1 MKKNLAI
8 PALSLLMLSSLLADD
23 KSKSAKEDERLEE
36 SATVVK
42 EIMAMDAGLPQG
54 ILDKAECVL
63 VYPGV
68 KKGAFIVGG
77 SYGRGAISCRSGK
90 DLNGQWSTPAMYA
103 LEGMSF
109 GLQAGG
115 QATDFVL
122 LIMNEGGANSV
133 MSSKVKLGGDAR
145 WRLDRWAGQLRRDR
159 RGDESRNTLVFT
171 LPRSICWAV
180 SGWFDNAVRRWSQ
193 QNLYGKE
200 LSAKQII
207 RESVVKLT
215 QVRAI
220 ICRSTNE
227 GFTHAQGQVI

>member
-1 MKKNLAI
+1 MKKNLVI
-8 PALSLLMLSSLLADD
+8 PALSLLMLSSLLSDD

-103 LEGMSF
+103 MEGMSF

-122 LIMNEGGANSV
+122 LIMNEGCANSV
-133 MSSKVKLGGDAR
+133 MSSKVKLGGDASVA
-145 WRLDRWAGQLRRDR
+145 AGPVGRTASAETDAVMKAEILSY
-159 RGDESRNTLVFT
+159 SRSHGVFAGLSLAGST
-171 LPRSICWAV
+171 MRSDDGA
-180 SGWFDNAVRRWSQ
+180 NK
-193 QNLYGKE
+193 NLYGKE

-207 RESVVKLT
+207 RESVVKPTKSGQSFVAALT
-215 QVRAI
+215 KA
-220 ICRSTNE
+220 SP
-227 GFTHAQGQVI
+227 THKSK